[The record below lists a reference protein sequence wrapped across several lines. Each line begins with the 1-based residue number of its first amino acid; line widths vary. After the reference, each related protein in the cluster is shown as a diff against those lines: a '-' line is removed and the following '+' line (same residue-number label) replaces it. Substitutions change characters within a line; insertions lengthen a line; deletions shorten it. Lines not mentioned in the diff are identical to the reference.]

1 MTHEKKSK
9 SEKLKFLK
17 LMGHKNAEAF
27 WDEIEEQIKGNNKVQ
42 KTGNAIKK
50 ANDEL
55 ERQFA
60 QGRNTI
66 EKRGLGRWFLKDF
79 TLFCLR
85 FLDNPVQYKPLSK
98 PISKYKINSNEQQQ
112 IYQRDPYRSADGIVY
127 VIFS

>member
-66 EKRGLGRWFLKDF
+66 EKRGLGR
-79 TLFCLR
+79 
-85 FLDNPVQYKPLSK
+85 
-98 PISKYKINSNEQQQ
+98 
-112 IYQRDPYRSADGIVY
+112 
-127 VIFS
+127 